1 MSEIPTPPAAPEP
14 RVAAPSR
21 PVPLDFFGAFK
32 FLFQDANALNNILIG
47 AVMNLIPIIG
57 PIVLMGW
64 HCEIIQRLVKKHAKP
79 IPKLDFGDFLYF
91 LGRGVAPF
99 VVTLIATLPMTLVI
113 MVLMFAGMFG
123 AAVLGSALR
132 LDEPGKEFLV
142 FGGIAIGFLIFF
154 LLILFFNIVVSAA
167 LVRAELTEDIGKS
180 LDFGKIWG
188 FARATWKDF
197 LVAYLVFIPIAM
209 IVMFAGMLVV
219 FVGIYAAIIL
229 INVAYVNLRWQ
240 VYMRYLAR
248 GGEEIPIQTKS
259 GPLPSETPRPA
270 PPPPPTAAPAAQP

>member
-1 MSEIPTPPAAPEP
+1 MTEGTPSPAAPATRDP
-14 RVAAPSR
+14 AQSPVA
-21 PVPLDFFGAFK
+21 PLDFFGALK

-47 AVMNLIPIIG
+47 AVLNIIPIIG
-57 PIVLMGW
+57 PIALMGW
-64 HCEIIQRLVKKHAKP
+64 HCEIIQRLIKKHPKP
-79 IPKLDFGDFLYF
+79 IPKLDFTDLLYF

-99 VVTLIATLPMTLVI
+99 VVALIATLPMTVVVMI
-113 MVLMFAGMFG
+113 LMFAGMFG
-123 AAVLGSALR
+123 AAVLGSALH

-142 FGGIAIGFLIFF
+142 LGGVAIGALLF
-154 LLILFFNIVVSAA
+154 LLLMVFFNIVVSAA

-180 LDFGKIWG
+180 LDFGKVWG
-188 FARATWKDF
+188 FAKATWKDF
-197 LVAYLVFIPIAM
+197 LIAYLVFIPVAM

-219 FVGIYAAIIL
+219 FVGIYAAIIV

-270 PPPPPTAAPAAQP
+270 PPVPPPAPASA

>member
-1 MSEIPTPPAAPEP
+1 
-14 RVAAPSR
+14 
-21 PVPLDFFGAFK
+21 
-32 FLFQDANALNNILIG
+32 LI
-47 AVMNLIPIIG
+47 V
-57 PIVLMGW
+57 
-64 HCEIIQRLVKKHAKP
+64 
-79 IPKLDFGDFLYF
+79 
-91 LGRGVAPF
+91 
-99 VVTLIATLPMTLVI
+99 

-123 AAVLGSALR
+123 AALLGSALR
-132 LDEPGKEFLV
+132 LNEPGKEFLL
-142 FGGIAIGFLIFF
+142 FGGLALGFLLFF
-154 LLILFFNIVVSAA
+154 LLMIFFNIVVSAA

-197 LVAYLVFIPIAM
+197 LVAYIVFIPVAM
-209 IVMFAGMLVV
+209 IVMFTGMLVV

-270 PPPPPTAAPAAQP
+270 PPPPPTAAPAPQP

>member
-1 MSEIPTPPAAPEP
+1 MTDAPISTEPQASPTPN
-14 RVAAPSR
+14 RMR
-21 PVPLDFFGAFK
+21 PLDFLGAFK
-32 FLFQDANALNNILIG
+32 FLFLDANALNNILLG
-47 AVMNLIPIIG
+47 AVMNFIPVIG

-64 HCEIIQRLVKKHAKP
+64 HCEIIQRLVKGHPRP
-79 IPKLDFGDFLYF
+79 IPKLDFNDFLYF

-99 VVTLIATLPMTLVI
+99 VVTLIATLPLTLFTMVI
-113 MVLMFAGMFG
+113 VFGGMFG
-123 AAVLGSALR
+123 AAVLESMLR
-132 LDEPGKEFLV
+132 LQGSGRDLF
-142 FGGIAIGFLIFF
+142 FIGGMAFGFLFFF
-154 LLILFFNIVVSAA
+154 LLILFFNVVISSA

-180 LDFGKIWG
+180 LDFGKIWA

-197 LVAYLVFIPIAM
+197 LVAYIVFMPLAI

-219 FVGIYAAIIL
+219 FVGIYAAIIV
-229 INVAYVNLRWQ
+229 INITYVNLRWQ

-270 PPPPPTAAPAAQP
+270 PTPA

>member
-1 MSEIPTPPAAPEP
+1 MTENSPTPAAAQ
-14 RVAAPSR
+14 RL
-21 PVPLDFFGAFK
+21 VPLDFLGAFK

-47 AVMNLIPIIG
+47 AVMNLIPILG

-64 HCEIIQRLVKKHAKP
+64 HCEILQRLVKGHPKP
-79 IPKLDFGDFLYF
+79 IPKLDFNDFLYF

-99 VVTLIATLPMTLVI
+99 VVTLIATLPMTLIVL
-113 MVLMFAGMFG
+113 VLMFAGMFG
-123 AAVLGSALR
+123 AALLGSALR
-132 LDEPGKEFLV
+132 LNEPGKEFLL
-142 FGGIAIGFLIFF
+142 FGGLALGFLLFF
-154 LLILFFNIVVSAA
+154 LLMIFFNIVVSAA

-180 LDFGKIWG
+180 LDLGRVWR

-197 LVAYLVFIPIAM
+197 LVAYLVFIPVAM

-270 PPPPPTAAPAAQP
+270 APPPPAPAPTPAPQA